1 MIVRVSPSDESMK
14 SMKIID
20 PLKEFRESLKSIE
33 LRNPV
38 KEHLESLK
46 GMHYQDPIQK
56 LRESLQ
62 GIELRNPVKEYRES
76 LKALQYQDPI
86 KSLQE
91 SLKGIELRDPV
102 KEYRESLK
110 ALHYQDPI
118 KKFQESLKGIELRD
132 PVTEYRE
139 SLKALHY
146 QDPIKNL
153 RESLKTIELRDLLK
167 EYRESLRVIQ
177 MYDPM
182 REFRE
187 SLLITQARDL
197 AKEFSR
203 NMLAVRRNS
212 PVSVTAKALSD
223 ERWTIE
229 AEDISNIY
237 FNEEGCVSF
246 GGKTVALEVLQEA
259 AIDLFN
265 SASGGTSDAIEVR
278 LDRIIEKVDQPKD
291 PFLNRLLQWLV
302 YPLMV
307 GIALS
312 VVNPVADYYI
322 KRHLSAGERKE
333 VVKEVSRSLLSAPIE
348 KTVLSTLKI
357 VSTEKLNVRSGGAMS
372 FPVIGSLYIGDIVE
386 VKDRGRK
393 WSLVEWR
400 DAEEGAIIR
409 GWVYSRHLKAIRKV
423 P

>member
-1 MIVRVSPSDESMK
+1 MIDRVSPSDESMK
-14 SMKIID
+14 PMKIND
-20 PLKEFRESLKSIE
+20 PLKEYRESLKAIE

-56 LRESLQ
+56 LRESL
-62 GIELRNPVKEYRES
+62 
-76 LKALQYQDPI
+76 
-86 KSLQE
+86 
-91 SLKGIELRDPV
+91 KGIELRDPV

-118 KKFQESLKGIELRD
+118 K
-132 PVTEYRE
+132 
-139 SLKALHY
+139 
-146 QDPIKNL
+146 NL
-153 RESLKTIELRDLLK
+153 RESLKSIELRDLLK

-187 SLLITQARDL
+187 SLLITQVRDL
-197 AKEFSR
+197 TKEFSR
-203 NMLAVRRNS
+203 DMLAIRRNS

-265 SASGGTSDAIEVR
+265 SASGGTSDTIETR
-278 LDRIIEKVDQPKD
+278 LDRIIEKIDQLQD

-322 KRHLSAGERKE
+322 KRHLSASDRKE

-348 KTVLSTLKI
+348 KTVLSTFKI
-357 VSTEKLNVRSGGAMS
+357 VSTEKLDVRSGGAMS
-372 FPVIGSLYIGDIVE
+372 FPVIGSLRIGNIVE

-393 WSLVEWR
+393 WSLVERR
-400 DAEEGAIIR
+400 DAEEGAIIG
-409 GWVYSRHLKAIRKV
+409 GWVYSRYLKAIRKV